1 MKKGGGK
8 KGEGERGRGRGKGE
22 GEGRGGGKG
31 RGRGKGNGKGA
42 PAIRARVFL
51 FRPPIHCQYVASMV
65 QTVLL
70 CLQEIVKSRRF
81 FQMKS

>member
-1 MKKGGGK
+1 M
-8 KGEGERGRGRGKGE
+8 EGERKGRGKGE
-22 GEGRGGGKG
+22 GGGEKEKG
-31 RGRGKGNGKGA
+31 RGRGKGKGRGKGNGKRA

-51 FRPPIHCQYVASMV
+51 FRPPINCEYVASMV
-65 QTVLL
+65 QTLLL

>member
-1 MKKGGGK
+1 M
-8 KGEGERGRGRGKGE
+8 EGERKERGKGE
-22 GEGRGGGKG
+22 GGGEKEKERGGGGEKG

-51 FRPPIHCQYVASMV
+51 FRPPINCQYVASMV
-65 QTVLL
+65 QTLLL

>member
-1 MKKGGGK
+1 M

-22 GEGRGGGKG
+22 GEGRGD
-31 RGRGKGNGKGA
+31 GNGKGA

-51 FRPPIHCQYVASMV
+51 FRPPINCEYVASVV
-65 QTVLL
+65 QTLLL

>member
-1 MKKGGGK
+1 M

-22 GEGRGGGKG
+22 GEGRGRGKG
-31 RGRGKGNGKGA
+31 KGRGKGNGKRA

-51 FRPPIHCQYVASMV
+51 FRPPINCEYVASMV
-65 QTVLL
+65 QTLLL

>member
-22 GEGRGGGKG
+22 GEGRGRGKG
-31 RGRGKGNGKGA
+31 KGRGKGNGKRA

-51 FRPPIHCQYVASMV
+51 FRPPINCEYVASMV
-65 QTVLL
+65 QTLLL